1 MGLFRAKD
9 RMGYGLYLLGALNR
23 ESALKLFPR
32 FASSAPVNLDFTDAP
47 HINEHVQV

>member
-1 MGLFRAKD
+1 MALLRAED
-9 RMGYGLYLLGALNR
+9 RLGYGPDLLGALNR